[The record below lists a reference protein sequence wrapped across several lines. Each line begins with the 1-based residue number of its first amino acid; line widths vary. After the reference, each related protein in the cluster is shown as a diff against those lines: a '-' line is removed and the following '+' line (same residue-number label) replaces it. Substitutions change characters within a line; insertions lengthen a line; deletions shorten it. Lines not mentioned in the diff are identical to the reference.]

1 MHIEVNFGNL
11 AYSDVLAERV
21 REEVTDALGH
31 MAERVTRVEAHLGDL
46 NGPRGGDDMRCML
59 EARLAGDKPFVVEV
73 VSDDIYESVVE
84 ASGKLARAMK
94 RRLDRRDERAA

>member
-11 AYSDVLAERV
+11 ASSDVLAEHV
-21 REEVTDALGH
+21 RDEVIDALGH
-31 MAERVTRVEAHLGDL
+31 LTERVTRIEAHLSDV

-73 VSDDIYESVVE
+73 VSHDIYDGVIE
-84 ASGKLARAMK
+84 AAGKLARAMK
-94 RRLDRRDERAA
+94 RRVERRSERAA